1 MKIEEL
7 VGIPLNAGLSPDY
20 IRESF
25 LRSMGGEKP
34 IASTGDMANF
44 GTCFFVN
51 LRQLLKEQ
59 TPHREQAFGTTGE
72 IAKYFGRNPNSIRDW
87 LRKLENQGRINPIQG
102 TPLREGAKGDTLY
115 KFAEVEA
122 ALREER
128 INNKRK
134 EQTA

>member
-25 LRSMGGEKP
+25 LRSMGGEKA
-34 IASTGDMANF
+34 IASTGEIANF
-44 GTCFFVN
+44 GTCLLVN

-59 TPHREQAFGTTGE
+59 TSPINQAYGTTGE
-72 IAKYFGRNPNSIRDW
+72 VAKYFGRNVNSMRDW
-87 LRKLENQGRINPIQG
+87 LRKLESQGRINPIQG
-102 TPLREGAKGDTLY
+102 APLREGAKGDTLY
-115 KFAEVEA
+115 KFVEVES

-128 INNKRK
+128 INNNRK